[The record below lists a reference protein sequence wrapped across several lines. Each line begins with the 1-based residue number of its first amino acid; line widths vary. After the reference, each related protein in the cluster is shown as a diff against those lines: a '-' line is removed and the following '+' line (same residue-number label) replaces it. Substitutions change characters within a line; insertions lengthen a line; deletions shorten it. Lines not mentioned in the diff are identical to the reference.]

1 MNLSPGQQTRDD
13 LLTAAARLIRASGAA
28 RDVTV
33 RRIVEDAHANLNAV
47 NYHFGSKENLV
58 REAVRVII
66 GDYFRERGMAPGS
79 TGPGL
84 LANLV
89 RICDFLFAEP
99 VAAELALRSE
109 LDVGGAG
116 ESLTSETM
124 TALAEMVRHASPGL
138 PEEDV
143 RFRVLVV
150 IAVVHQLFLR
160 PRGSSEWLGAD
171 PAEKTARDAMLARLC
186 SLAGLAPE
194 MQSDPR
200 GRKT

>member
-1 MNLSPGQQTRDD
+1 MNPTFRQHTRDD
-13 LLTAAARLIRASGAA
+13 LLAAAVRLICTSEAA

-33 RRIVEDAHANLNAV
+33 RRIVEDARANLNAV

-66 GDYFRERGMAPGS
+66 GDHFRERGMAPGS
-79 TGPGL
+79 TGPDL

-109 LDVGGAG
+109 LDVGDAG

-124 TALAEMVRHASPGL
+124 SALAEMVRHASPGL
-138 PEEDV
+138 PDEDV

-150 IAVVHQLFLR
+150 TAVVHQLFLR
-160 PRGSSEWLGAD
+160 PRGSGEWLGAD
-171 PAEKTARDAMLARLC
+171 PADKAARDAMLARLR
-186 SLAGLAPE
+186 SLAGLAPG
-194 MQSDPR
+194 MQSDQR
-200 GRKT
+200 GRKA

>member
-1 MNLSPGQQTRDD
+1 MNATSHHRTRSD
-13 LLTAAARLIRASGAA
+13 LLVAAVRLIRTSEAA

-33 RRIVEDAHANLNAV
+33 RRIVEDARANLNAV

-79 TGPGL
+79 TGPDL

-124 TALAEMVRHASPGL
+124 TALAEMVRHACPAL
-138 PEEDV
+138 PDQDV

-150 IAVVHQLFLR
+150 TAVVHQLFLR
-160 PRGSSEWLGAD
+160 PRGSGEWLGAD
-171 PAEKTARDAMLARLC
+171 PGDKATRDAMLARLC
-186 SLAGLAPE
+186 SLAGLATE

>member
-1 MNLSPGQQTRDD
+1 MNTPPRHQTRDD
-13 LLTAAARLIRASGAA
+13 LLVAATRLIRTSDAA

-33 RRIVEDAHANLNAV
+33 RKIVEDAHANLNAV

-66 GDYFRERGMAPGS
+66 GDHFRERGMAPGS
-79 TGPGL
+79 TGPDL

-89 RICDFLFAEP
+89 RICDFLFEEP

-109 LDVGGAG
+109 LDVDGAG
-116 ESLTSETM
+116 ETLTSETM
-124 TALAEMVRHASPGL
+124 TALADMVRHACPAL
-138 PEEDV
+138 ADEDV

-150 IAVVHQLFLR
+150 TAVVHQLFLR

-171 PAEKTARDAMLARLC
+171 PGDKAARDAMLARLC
-186 SLAGLAPE
+186 ALAGLAPE
-194 MQSDPR
+194 TQSNPR

>member
-1 MNLSPGQQTRDD
+1 MNPQPRQQTRDD
-13 LLTAAARLIRASGAA
+13 LLNAAARLIRASEAA

-66 GDYFRERGMAPGS
+66 GDYFSERGMAPGS
-79 TGPGL
+79 SGPDL
-84 LANLV
+84 LPNLV
-89 RICDFLFAEP
+89 RICDFLFDEP

-124 TALAEMVRHASPGL
+124 SALAGMIHHACPTL
-138 PEEDV
+138 HDEDV
-143 RFRVLVV
+143 RFRALVV
-150 IAVVHQLFLR
+150 TGVVHQLFLR
-160 PRGSSEWLGAD
+160 PRGSGEWLGAD
-171 PAEKTARDAMLARLC
+171 PTDKAARDEMLARLC
-186 SLAGLAPE
+186 ALAGVATE
-194 MQSDPR
+194 TQSDPR
-200 GRKT
+200 GRKA

>member
-1 MNLSPGQQTRDD
+1 MAAPSPATRDA
-13 LLTAAARLIRASGAA
+13 LLESAVALIREAASPA
-28 RDVTV
+28 DVTV
-33 RRIVEDAHANLNAV
+33 RRIVGRAGANLNAV

-79 TGPGL
+79 TGPDL

-124 TALAEMVRHASPGL
+124 TALAGMVRHASPGL
-138 PEEDV
+138 PDEDV

-150 IAVVHQLFLR
+150 TAVVHQLFLR

-171 PAEKTARDAMLARLC
+171 PADKAARDEMLARLC
-186 SLAGLAPE
+186 SLAGLATE